1 MLFLVLT
8 KVNAHIKVNQK
19 NQKMGNR
26 SLSLLMLIALFIT
39 TLSCKKDEK
48 ETVVPIESIIFE
60 QDYNGTLEEVTT
72 DFSIRS
78 ISNGK
83 MYIEYKSP
91 DSGNF
96 YSYKYHDDFIRD
108 YRIET
113 SIQPIWSSDLFK
125 YGIMFLYKN
134 SSNHYYIYIYK
145 DTFYIAYVFNYNQH
159 ILCDYT
165 YSEFINTDGT
175 TNKIVIDKDDKH
187 LDFYINNEKVF
198 ACDISNEIGDQV
210 GFRLKRKGK
219 VAIDYLKV
227 YDTN

>member
-1 MLFLVLT
+1 MKNIIPLYKINLLFPLV
-8 KVNAHIKVNQK
+8 IIIIF
-19 NQKMGNR
+19 
-26 SLSLLMLIALFIT
+26 SW
-39 TLSCKKDEK
+39 SCKKE
-48 ETVVPIESIIFE
+48 EEEIVAPSESIIFE
-60 QDYNGTLEEVTT
+60 KDYNGSLEDVIT

-78 ISNGK
+78 IADGY
-83 MYIEYKSP
+83 MYIEYKSL

-96 YSYKYHDDFIRD
+96 YSYKYHDDFSRD

-113 SIQPIWSSDLFK
+113 SIRPIWSSDFFK
-125 YGIMFLYKN
+125 YGLMFLYKN

-145 DTFYIAYVFNYNQH
+145 DAFYIGYVFNFNHH

-175 TNKIVIDKDDKH
+175 INKIVIDKDGLH
-187 LDFYINNEKVF
+187 LDFYINNEIVF
-198 ACDISNEIGDQV
+198 ACDISNEIGDQI
-210 GFRLKRKGK
+210 GYKLKRKGK